1 MIPTSTVTTSTP
13 AQPPLTAEQVTSGR
27 RLEAVR
33 EILRALETA
42 TTAGQQHLMMKV
54 LGLLRREA
62 PAGDH
67 WMNEHQWNKIAAG
80 LEVLAHEAARLA
92 PDADA
97 FKRQATLV
105 AEALTVS

>member
-1 MIPTSTVTTSTP
+1 MTPTSTVTPPTS
-13 AQPPLTAEQVTSGR
+13 AQPLTAEQVTTGR

-42 TTAGQQHLMMKV
+42 TAAGQQHLMMKV

-67 WMNEHQWNKIAAG
+67 WMDENQWNKIAAG
-80 LEVLAHEAARLA
+80 LEALAHEAARMA

-97 FKRQATLV
+97 FKRHATLV
-105 AEALTVS
+105 ADALTVS

>member
-1 MIPTSTVTTSTP
+1 MTPTSTVTTS
-13 AQPPLTAEQVTSGR
+13 AQPPLTTDQVTTGR

-42 TTAGQQHLMMKV
+42 TNAGQQHLMMKV

-67 WMNEHQWNKIAAG
+67 WMDEHQWNKIATG
-80 LEVLAHEAARLA
+80 LEVLAHEANRMA

-105 AEALTVS
+105 ADALTVS